1 MKITVVGMGYVG
13 LSNAVLLAQHNEV
26 IVLDVIPKKIKQLN
40 QKKSPIIDK
49 ELENFLSTKSLKLRA
64 TLDSE
69 EAYKDADFV
78 IIATPTDYEPAT
90 NYFNTQSIESV
101 IQDCNLINSSATI
114 IIKSTVPL
122 GYTSGMN
129 RQFECDRIVF

>member
-114 IIKSTVPL
+114 IIKSTVHL
-122 GYTSGMN
+122 G
-129 RQFECDRIVF
+129 